1 MATGKKSNLS
11 TIPKKQEHVK
21 RIVTTAVFDVML
33 FNTVDF
39 GEQIFGVSIVNAFL
53 GNVRKIIKTLLTQH
67 QFYPENKFLPTKK
80 SYRNIIVGKYIIL
93 YRIKPTT

>member
-21 RIVTTAVFDVML
+21 RIVTTAVFDAML
-33 FNTVDF
+33 FNAVDF
-39 GEQIFGVSIVNAFL
+39 GEQIFGVSIANAFL
-53 GNVRKIIKTLLTQH
+53 RNVRKIIKTLLTQH

-80 SYRNIIVGKYIIL
+80 NATAIL
-93 YRIKPTT
+93 